1 MYEFMP
7 AQFDCIFFFF
17 YLGTL
22 VFGCC
27 ELSHVTLFQAEKERN
42 GYKDEQIH
50 EMTTIF
56 TQKRPTV
63 FIQDHFDWK

>member
-1 MYEFMP
+1 MYEFMS

-27 ELSHVTLFQAEKERN
+27 ELSRVTLFQAEKEIT
-42 GYKDEQIH
+42 GCKDEQIH
-50 EMTTIF
+50 KITTIF
-56 TQKRPTV
+56 TENGPS
-63 FIQDHFDWK
+63 F